1 MARQPGSANF
11 SGTIEALAGG
21 PLDARSIVKTK
32 ADLTAVGSFEYPYI
46 GMETYVVSENKKY
59 RLIGD
64 NPLVVANW
72 EEIDVFDT
80 ELDTTSEN
88 GVQNKVIA
96 EALEGKADLVGGK
109 VPASQLPS
117 FVDDVVDGYYKE
129 ADGKFYADA
138 EYQTEI
144 VGEAGKIYISVD
156 TEIQYRWTGSAF
168 SPLGGALTLGET
180 SSTAYR
186 GDRGKIAYDDSQT
199 NKSHIGT
206 LSNLLTTAKNNLV
219 AAINELFNGKQ
230 DVLSAGDGIVIEN
243 DEISVDEMPAEDMDE
258 VIDELPTGGN
268 IAVTGYVPLGT
279 LISFY
284 GQTAPKFFLA
294 CDGSVYNK
302 ADYPELA
309 NHLLS
314 LTNNTP
320 YIVDGDDTKFKVPD
334 LRGEFIRGT
343 GTNGHNGEGSG
354 ANVGVHQAGTVVP
367 YIATYWDGN
376 GGNINMP
383 KAATS
388 GSNSDATSGS
398 TVGVAFANVTA
409 GAGTRAEGVKVRP
422 TNTSVLYCIAYKD
435 IYSNPMNDYS
445 TEEKVVGTWIDGKPL
460 YQKTIQL
467 GTLPNNTTIDYPYNI
482 LDVKSFLYI
491 ECVAVHKTTNVT
503 ILLNDV
509 TSDRTNASRVVAFQN
524 NIKLST
530 TNDLSSYDGYATIR
544 YTKTTD

>member
-1 MARQPGSANF
+1 MPHIMKHKKKYGGGSAP
-11 SGTIEALAGG
+11 G
-21 PLDARSIVKTK
+21 P
-32 ADLTAVGSFEYPYI
+32 EY
-46 GMETYVVSENKKY
+46 T
-59 RLIGD
+59 
-64 NPLVVANW
+64 
-72 EEIDVFDT
+72 
-80 ELDTTSEN
+80 
-88 GVQNKVIA
+88 
-96 EALEGKADLVGGK
+96 
-109 VPASQLPS
+109 
-117 FVDDVVDGYYKE
+117 
-129 ADGKFYADA
+129 
-138 EYQTEI
+138 
-144 VGEAGKIYISVD
+144 
-156 TEIQYRWTGSAF
+156 
-168 SPLGGALTLGET
+168 
-180 SSTAYR
+180 
-186 GDRGKIAYDDSQT
+186 
-199 NKSHIGT
+199 
-206 LSNLLTTAKNNLV
+206 
-219 AAINELFNGKQ
+219 
-230 DVLSAGDGIVIEN
+230 AGDGIVIEN

-268 IAVTGYVPLGT
+268 IAITGYVPLGT

-284 GQTAPKFFLA
+284 GETAPKFFLA

-343 GTNGHNGEGSG
+343 GTNSHTNQGNGAEVGTHQDGTRVPNIANDG
-354 ANVGVHQAGTVVP
+354 ANKAIGIYDIGDATTWKAWVTNADNG
-367 YIATYWDGN
+367 IKATYRSVATTGITRTEQSASSVIN
-376 GGNINMP
+376 GSM
-383 KAATS
+383 S
-388 GSNSDATSGS
+388 
-398 TVGVAFANVTA
+398 
-409 GAGTRAEGVKVRP
+409 VRP

-445 TEEKVVGTWIDGKPL
+445 TTEKVVGTWIDGKPL

-467 GTLPNNTTIDYPYNI
+467 GTLPNNTTIDYPHNI